1 MPSITPIIYG
11 IVGVLA
17 LIGALAGFSR
27 GLYRQTVRTVTVIL
41 AAVLS
46 FVAISM
52 LYSSLLSELEGKT
65 ITDVIGILVEKGVLA
80 ADADTSLIEN
90 LDMKTAELVLALPI
104 GLVVVPLIFV
114 ICFIVL
120 SLILMIVHVIIC
132 ALCGFKS
139 HRNSFVTRLLGFLL
153 GLVQGAA
160 VAGLLLMPII
170 GIGNIARESV
180 AVLESEAS
188 NEEFTET
195 CSELYGTY
203 AEEFVENPAISIYST
218 LGINA
223 LYERIATIDIDDSLE
238 ADLTKL
244 APDAALVATDVF
256 KLRDAH
262 MNNLSIDDERAVN
275 SILRT
280 IDDNE
285 YFGEI
290 LSGLLR
296 STASAYVNGDIDFT
310 LDDPFGALID
320 EAAKIFKTSTR
331 DNLADD
337 LDTISDVVFILSR
350 DGILT
355 AFNEGSDA
363 MLSALTAKDED
374 GNTTVN
380 KVINTIKE
388 NERTKPLVTVITKI
402 SLSVMAEETGM
413 GENATETFESIKESI
428 NSDILTIKKEDYGEE
443 GYDEY
448 VADVST
454 AIDTMLKENEIELEK
469 EIVDSMAEYVAENY
483 SDVEKISDEE
493 ASDIILSYYD
503 AYLEYLENG
512 TVPDDVPLP
521 ELPRTEE

>member
-17 LIGALAGFSR
+17 LIGALAGLSR
-27 GLYRQTVRTVTVIL
+27 GLYRQTVRTVTVVV

-46 FVAISM
+46 FVAISV
-52 LYSSLLSELEGKT
+52 LYSTLLAELEGKT
-65 ITDVIGILVEKGVLA
+65 IADVVDLLIEKGVLA
-80 ADADTSLIEN
+80 ADTDTALIEN
-90 LDMKTAELVLALPI
+90 LDMKTAELLLALPI
-104 GLVVVPLIFV
+104 GLVVAPLLFV

-120 SLILMIVHVIIC
+120 SILLMIVHVIIC

-139 HRNSFVTRLLGFLL
+139 HRNSFTTRVLGFLL
-153 GLVQGAA
+153 GLLQGAA

-170 GIGNIARESV
+170 GIGNIAKESV
-180 AVLESEAS
+180 AVLEKEAS
-188 NEEFTET
+188 EEEFTET
-195 CSELYGTY
+195 CSNYYYTY
-203 AEEFVENPAISIYST
+203 ADEFVENPAISLYSK

-223 LYERIATIDIDDSLE
+223 LYEKIATIDIDEGVE
-238 ADLTKL
+238 ANLTKL
-244 APDAALVATDVF
+244 APDAALIATDVF
-256 KLRDAH
+256 KLKGAD
-262 MNNLSIDDERAVN
+262 MNNLSVSDERAVN

-280 IDDNE
+280 VDDNA

-290 LSGLLR
+290 LSGLLKA
-296 STASAYVNGDIDFT
+296 TANAYSNGDIDFT
-310 LDDPFGALID
+310 LEDPFGSIID
-320 EAAKIFKTSTR
+320 EAARIFKTSDRT
-331 DNLADD
+331 NLASD
-337 LDTISDVVFILSR
+337 LETISDVIFILSR
-350 DGILT
+350 DGIFT
-355 AFNEGSDA
+355 AFGESSDT

-380 KVINTIKE
+380 KVIDTIKS
-388 NERTKPLVTVITKI
+388 NERTKPLVTMITKI
-402 SLSVMAEETGM
+402 SLSVMSQQTGI
-413 GENATETFESIKESI
+413 GEDAAETFDNIRESI

-443 GYDEY
+443 QYDEY

-483 SDVEKISDEE
+483 SDVDSITEEE

-512 TVPDDVPLP
+512 TIPDDVPLP
-521 ELPRTEE
+521 ELPGTEE